1 MLAQHSTLTKFGM
14 THPLTRSPQQ
24 AGLELLEV
32 DYPEKIKEIG
42 RFRIKGWKMEK
53 GVDPAFFS
61 KDTWI
66 DSLDQRANHWVIT
79 KNQQIVAAS
88 RLSFHDSL
96 HDVPYADF
104 MKDEHKRLVENRRI
118 ASINR
123 LVVAP
128 DYRGIGLSGLLDQ
141 VRIDRAVAQKAE
153 VIIAFPQLVRLE
165 PLKKKGFILIDQL
178 ENIPEMPERP
188 FFLMIKNL

>member
-1 MLAQHSTLTKFGM
+1 M